1 MTTKRSSKEEGV
13 TLTQHAKPTP
23 MMEQYLAIKAQHPEA
38 ILFFRL
44 GDFYEMFNED
54 AIEASQILEITLTS
68 RNKKADN
75 PIPMCGV
82 PYHSATEYIKR
93 LVEAGRKVAV
103 CEQMEDPRQ
112 TKGMVHREVIR
123 VITPGTILE
132 EDAIPNKENNY
143 LATFAMQEE
152 HYLLA
157 YIDISTGEIKL
168 TQTDDWIE
176 FLNELQAIHPT
187 EIVIDSSLMENE
199 KVVHIKETVLAHY
212 SRHEITPEQD
222 MSFSWELENASSEEV
237 KVLNFLFAYL
247 RSIQKQS
254 LGHIKPVER
263 YELSQYLQMNHYAK
277 MQLELTKSLRT
288 QKKKGSLLWLIDRTK
303 TAMGGRLLHQ
313 WLDKPILRI
322 KSLEKRHQK
331 VEQLIE
337 HYFERVDLISSLSKV
352 YDLERL
358 VTKISLNTANA
369 RDVDQLRF
377 SLGQLPVINQ
387 LLTQINQ
394 ALQGV
399 TSETF
404 NLLPTFDALY
414 ERIDA
419 FLVDEPPISITDGD
433 LVKDGF
439 NEQLDQYRDALNN
452 GQKWLTEL
460 QLREREKTGLK
471 TLKVGYNKV
480 FGYYIEISRM
490 QAAQLKDERYIRKQ
504 TLTNNERYIT
514 EELKEM
520 ETIILEAQEKAV
532 TLEYDLFIELRQTI
546 NQHLSG
552 LQELA
557 VQVAELDVLCNF
569 ATISEEEGYVRA
581 TITTQTKDMYLEDS
595 RHPAVEKLIGQAA
608 FVPNDLVITP
618 EQSLLLLTG
627 PNMSGKSTYMRQV
640 AFCVIL
646 NQIGCF
652 VPAKEARLPLID
664 QIFTRIGSSDDISR
678 GQSTFMVEMM
688 ETNYALSQATPRSLL
703 LFDEIGRGTST
714 FDGIALAE
722 AILHYIDEHVQAA
735 TVFSTHYHELTDL
748 EEDLSSLKNV
758 HVSVTEHAGEVVF
771 LHKIIDG
778 PADKSYGIHV
788 AKLAGLPDQVL
799 KHSQKTLAE
808 LESRALQLRHPGSMQ
823 LDLFTME
830 SDKTSEPN
838 EIISADDQE
847 VLNSLKQLDLNT
859 TTPLDAL
866 QQLASLQAK
875 LQKQ

>member
-1 MTTKRSSKEEGV
+1 MTQQPK
-13 TLTQHAKPTP
+13 LTP
-23 MMEQYLAIKAQHPEA
+23 MMEQYLAIKAQHPDA

-75 PIPMCGV
+75 PVPMCGV
-82 PYHSATEYIKR
+82 PYHSSTDYIKR

-112 TKGMVHREVIR
+112 AKGMVHREVVR

-143 LATFAMQEE
+143 LASFAIAGAD
-152 HYLLA
+152 YLLS
-157 YIDISTGEIKL
+157 YVDISTGEIKL
-168 TQTDDWIE
+168 THTDDWLQFI
-176 FLNELQAIHPT
+176 NELQAIHPT
-187 EIVIDSSLMENE
+187 EIVYEADKIAEE
-199 KVVHIKETVLAHY
+199 KVFEIKETIPAHY
-212 SRHEITPEQD
+212 SKFKRPEFLSED
-222 MSFSWELENASSEEV
+222 IRWNLEAANPAETNL
-237 KVLNFLFAYL
+237 LNFLFEYL
-247 RSIQKQS
+247 RSIQKKS
-254 LGHIKPVER
+254 LGHMKPVER
-263 YELSQYLQMNHYAK
+263 YVLSQYLQMNHYAK

-313 WLDKPILRI
+313 WLEKPLL
-322 KSLEKRHQK
+322 KMDELEKRHQK
-331 VEQLIE
+331 VEQLIN
-337 HYFERVDLISSLSKV
+337 HYFERVDLIASLAKI

-369 RDVDQLRF
+369 RDVDQLRY
-377 SLGQLPVINQ
+377 SLSQLPVINQ
-387 LLTQINQ
+387 LLSHINQ
-394 ALQGV
+394 ALEGI

-404 NLLPTFDALY
+404 ELLPTFTELY
-414 ERIDA
+414 QYIDTI
-419 FLVDEPPISITDGD
+419 LVEEPPISITEGG
-433 LVKDGF
+433 LIKEGF
-439 NEQLDQYRDALNN
+439 HEQLDVYRDALDN
-452 GQKWLTEL
+452 GQQWLANL
-460 QLREREKTGLK
+460 QLREREKTGMK

-480 FGYYIEISRM
+480 FGYYIEISRL
-490 QAAQLKDERYIRKQ
+490 QASQLEDDRYIRKQ

-520 ETIILEAQEKAV
+520 ETTILEAQEKAIS
-532 TLEYDLFIELRQTI
+532 LEYDLFIKLREAI
-546 NQHLSG
+546 NVNLSE

-569 ATISEEEGYVRA
+569 ATISEEEGYVR
-581 TITTQTKDMYLEDS
+581 TTMTTDNKDIYLKDS

-608 FVPNDLVITP
+608 FVPNDLIITP
-618 EQSLLLLTG
+618 EESLLLLTG
-627 PNMSGKSTYMRQV
+627 PNMSGKSTYMRQI

-688 ETNYALSQATPRSLL
+688 ETNYALSQATQRSLL

-722 AILHYIDEHVQAA
+722 AILHYIDEKVQAA

-748 EEDLSSLKNV
+748 EEKLSSLKNV

-788 AKLAGLPDQVL
+788 AKLAGLPEQVL
-799 KHSQKTLAE
+799 RHSQKSLTE
-808 LESRALQLRHPGSMQ
+808 LERRALELRNPGSVQ
-823 LDLFTME
+823 LDLFEQENTLAVETIASE
-830 SDKTSEPN
+830 STATLSSQQE
-838 EIISADDQE
+838 E
-847 VLNSLKQLDLNT
+847 VLTGIQQLNLNT
-859 TTPLDAL
+859 TTPFEAL
-866 QQLASLQAK
+866 QLLATLQSKLEENSLS
-875 LQKQ
+875 